1 MTSSDESKQNIILKE
16 EGMMKSSCPVCKKKF
31 RNVLLHIDKK
41 SKCKEKVLKEEYCQ
55 LKEKSDETKRTKNR
69 KAMAKRRE
77 RLRLEDHEALKKAQN
92 EWKYF
97 EWRGCEKIRRECNN
111 YDKEKSRKK
120 AREDDPEKVKA
131 DQRRWKRLSR
141 NKKRESDKKIIKEST
156 LKVDELPDKCPV
168 CGKVTKSIL
177 IHINQKESCKA
188 SINSEVYN
196 GWKILAR
203 KRSKRK
209 YQDYYVKK
217 GDHSEAQARYMKES
231 FETDRLSSL
240 QTERHKKGRYLS
252 RYRIENADDIKK
264 LGLDKREPDF
274 RRLALS
280 CFWRL
285 GHGEV
290 PSEEELL
297 KFHLVES
304 ETEMDNDEVHDWLKY
319 VNTSH
324 LKMVITFQQLIL
336 IPKSKWLSII
346 DKVKNESK
354 TDFQERIFKMIGRL
368 QEYGNENTKK
378 IDIPAEYKSKIKL
391 SDTVKKKIEWY
402 NSLGW
407 SKGYLKKE
415 DEEIFEDLVLDI
427 IGDKKLITDE
437 KFQDLLRIKKNLE
450 NLKYACMYTK

>member
-1 MTSSDESKQNIILKE
+1 MRQKELKIEKQW
-16 EGMMKSSCPVCKKKF
+16 
-31 RNVLLHIDKK
+31 
-41 SKCKEKVLKEEYCQ
+41 Q
-55 LKEKSDETKRTKNR
+55 
-69 KAMAKRRE
+69 KRRE
-77 RLRLEDHEALKKAQN
+77 RLRLEDHAALKKAQN

-97 EWRGCEKIRRECNN
+97 EWRGCEKLRRECNN

-120 AREDDPEKVKA
+120 AREIDPEKVKA
-131 DQRRWKRLSR
+131 DQRRWKTLSR
-141 NKKRESDKKIIKEST
+141 MKGGENDKKRVKEST
-156 LKVDELPDKCPV
+156 FQVDELPDKCPV

-217 GDHSEAQARYMKES
+217 GDHSEAQARYMQES
-231 FETDRLSSL
+231 YETDRLSSL
-240 QTERHKKGRYLS
+240 QTERQKKARYLS
-252 RYRIENADDIKK
+252 RYKIENANDIKQF
-264 LGLDKREPDF
+264 GLDKREPDF

-304 ETEMDNDEVHDWLKY
+304 ETEMDSDEVHDWLKH

-324 LKMVITFQQLIL
+324 LKMVITFQQVIL
-336 IPKSKWLSII
+336 IPKLKWLSII

-354 TDFQERIFKMIGRL
+354 KDFQERIFKMIGRL
-368 QEYGNENTKK
+368 QAYGNENTKE
-378 IDIPAEYKSKIKL
+378 INIPEEYQSKIKL
-391 SDTVKKKIEWY
+391 SDTVKNKIVWY

-415 DEEIFEDLVLDI
+415 DEDIFEDLVLDI
-427 IGDKKLITDE
+427 IGDKKLITDD